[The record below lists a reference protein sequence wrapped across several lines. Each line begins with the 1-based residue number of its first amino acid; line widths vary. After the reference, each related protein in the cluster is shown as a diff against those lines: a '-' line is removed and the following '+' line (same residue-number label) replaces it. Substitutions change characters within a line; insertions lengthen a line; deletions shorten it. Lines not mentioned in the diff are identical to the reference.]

1 MFINNSK
8 SNWEMYSNAA
18 RYAETQL
25 KKAGKEGVVKR
36 VESTTNEVLRE
47 VERVVTG
54 SPSEGNFTPL
64 IIGNMMA
71 TDIVKLVVD
80 TVMSITKKRPL
91 ENKDIAD
98 ISSVVAADYT
108 IALANLAYQKVE
120 PKVLAKQLEEMTA

>member
-47 VERVVTG
+47 VERVVNG

-64 IIGNMMA
+64 VIGNMMA

-91 ENKDIAD
+91 ENNDIAD

-108 IALANLAYQKVE
+108 IALASLAYQKVE
-120 PKVLAKQLEEMTA
+120 AKMIETQLAEISA

>member
-64 IIGNMMA
+64 VIGNMMA

-98 ISSVVAADYT
+98 MSSVVAADYT

>member
-8 SNWEMYSNAA
+8 SNWEMYSTAA

-64 IIGNMMA
+64 VIGNMMA

>member
-25 KKAGKEGVVKR
+25 KNAGKEGVVKR
-36 VESTTNEVLRE
+36 IESTTNEVLRE

-64 IIGNMMA
+64 VIGNMMA

-80 TVMSITKKRPL
+80 TVMSITNKRPL
-91 ENKDIAD
+91 ENNDIAD

-120 PKVLAKQLEEMTA
+120 PRVLAKQLDEMTA

>member
-25 KKAGKEGVVKR
+25 KNAGKEGVVKR
-36 VESTTNEVLRE
+36 IESTTNEVLRE

-64 IIGNMMA
+64 VIGNMMA

-80 TVMSITKKRPL
+80 TVMSITNKRPL
-91 ENKDIAD
+91 ENNDIAD
-98 ISSVVAADYT
+98 ISSEVAADYT

-120 PKVLAKQLEEMTA
+120 PRVLAKQLDEMTA

>member
-64 IIGNMMA
+64 VIGNMMA

-98 ISSVVAADYT
+98 MSSVVAADYT

-120 PKVLAKQLEEMTA
+120 AKMIETQLAEISA

>member
-36 VESTTNEVLRE
+36 IESSTNEVLRE

-64 IIGNMMA
+64 VIGNMMA

-80 TVMSITKKRPL
+80 TVMSITNKRPL
-91 ENKDIAD
+91 ENNDIAD

-120 PKVLAKQLEEMTA
+120 PSVLAKQLDEMTA

>member
-64 IIGNMMA
+64 VIGNMMA

-108 IALANLAYQKVE
+108 IALADLAYQKVE
-120 PKVLAKQLEEMTA
+120 AKMIETQLAEISA

>member
-36 VESTTNEVLRE
+36 IESTTNEVLRE

-64 IIGNMMA
+64 VIGNMMA

-91 ENKDIAD
+91 ENNDIAD
-98 ISSVVAADYT
+98 ISSVIAADYT

-120 PKVLAKQLEEMTA
+120 PRVLAKQLDEMTA

>member
-64 IIGNMMA
+64 VIGNMMA

-98 ISSVVAADYT
+98 ISAVVASDYT

-120 PKVLAKQLEEMTA
+120 PKVLAKQLDEMTA